1 MIKIRLKIVIEIVDL
16 INGRLTWLLLLVPAG
31 GSRCQLRTLC
41 LRWAILQMIWRV
53 GAMLCNT
60 SDKEGKGGEGENGEA
75 DKKMR
80 ATMRRLIR

>member
-1 MIKIRLKIVIEIVDL
+1 MIEIRLRIVTDIVDL

-60 SDKEGKGGEGENGEA
+60 SDAGKEGEGENGEA